1 MKRSTVRFNLYFLLG
16 IIFIIAVWKI
26 MSLIMKSG
34 IIFPP
39 PEQVFIAFIKK
50 LPTAAF
56 WKNTGVSAVRV
67 SEGFFLSFVTG
78 TTAGI
83 LCGRYKGFHSF
94 MKPFIS
100 LVRVIPV
107 LSIILIAVIWLDS
120 PQVPVFVSFLM
131 AFPIITGNTIEGMNS
146 RDRKL
151 DQMAEVY
158 GLKRKDKL
166 VSITIPQLFPF
177 IAAAVRTSLGL
188 TWKVVIAAEV
198 LSLPRFGIGSAMQ
211 NAQLQIETA
220 DVFSWTAAALLVSAL
235 FELAARLVMGAFDWR
250 KKSGQA

>member
-16 IIFIIAVWKI
+16 IVFIIGVWKI
-26 MSLIMKSG
+26 LSLVMKSG

-39 PEQVFIAFIKK
+39 PEQVFLVFIKK
-50 LPTAAF
+50 LPTVSF
-56 WKNTGVSAVRV
+56 WKNTGISALRV
-67 SEGFFLSFVTG
+67 TEGFLLSLMTG
-78 TTAGI
+78 IAAGI
-83 LCGRYKGFHSF
+83 LCGSYAGLNSF

-100 LVRVIPV
+100 LVRVVPV

-151 DQMAEVY
+151 DQMAEIY
-158 GLKRKDKL
+158 GLEKKARL
-166 VSITIPQLFPF
+166 VSVTIPQLFPF
-177 IAAAVRTSLGL
+177 ISAAVKTSLGL
-188 TWKVVIAAEV
+188 TWKVVIAAEI
-198 LSLPRFGIGSAMQ
+198 LSLPRYGIGSAMQ
-211 NAQLQIETA
+211 NSQLQIETA
-220 DVFSWTAAALLVSAL
+220 DVFSWTVAAVAVSAL
-235 FELAARLVMGAFDWR
+235 FELAARLIMTAFDWR